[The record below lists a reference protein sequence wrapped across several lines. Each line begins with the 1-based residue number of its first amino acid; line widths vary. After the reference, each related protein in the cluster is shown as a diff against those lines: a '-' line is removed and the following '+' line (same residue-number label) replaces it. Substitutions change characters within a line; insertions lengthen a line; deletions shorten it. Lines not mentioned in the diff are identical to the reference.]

1 MEKEELQSILSEFKE
16 EVVNLIGQ
24 QAQPQTQPQT
34 QQPASPPAKDAS
46 SFTSATEGT
55 AGGDDLVSKI
65 VQALNKQTKDAENKV
80 FDTMFEEKLQQLTRT
95 YPAFGDYLNTA
106 DDFGETA
113 LSRIKSRS
121 SYEDKIKAI
130 DTVFRNFASAQNDS
144 TADNIRLSK
153 AVKKQ
158 VADDEA
164 ELDNIRGSFR
174 KGEMSLDEFTE
185 KWFSTTGKQLDKLRT
200 GTR

>member
-1 MEKEELQSILSEFKE
+1 MDKEELQGILSEFKQ
-16 EVVNLIGQ
+16 EVTNLIAEQKTQ
-24 QAQPQTQPQT
+24 Q

-65 VQALNKQTKDAENKV
+65 IQALNKQTKDAENKV

-113 LSRIKSRS
+113 LARIKSRP
-121 SYEDKIKAI
+121 SYEDKIKAV
-130 DTVFRNFASAQNDS
+130 DTVFKNFAAAQNDS

-164 ELDNIRGSFR
+164 ELDDIRSKFR
-174 KGEMSLDEFTE
+174 KGEMSIDEFTD
-185 KWFSTTGKQLDKLRT
+185 KWFNTTGKQLDKLRS
-200 GTR
+200 GSR

>member
-1 MEKEELQSILSEFKE
+1 MEKEELQSILSEFKQ
-16 EVVNLIGQ
+16 EVTNLIAEQKTQ
-24 QAQPQTQPQT
+24 Q
-34 QQPASPPAKDAS
+34 QQPASPPAKDTS

-65 VQALNKQTKDAENKV
+65 IQALNKQTKDAENKV

-113 LSRIKSRS
+113 LARIKSRP

-200 GTR
+200 GTK

>member
-1 MEKEELQSILSEFKE
+1 MEKEELQSILSEFKK
-16 EVVNLIGQ
+16 EVTDLLEQKTQKIQ
-24 QAQPQTQPQT
+24 SKQPE
-34 QQPASPPAKDAS
+34 SPSVKDAS

-55 AGGDDLVSKI
+55 TEGDDLVSKI

-113 LSRIKSRS
+113 LARIKSRP

-144 TADNIRLSK
+144 TADNIRLSR

>member
-1 MEKEELQSILSEFKE
+1 MEKEELQSILSEFKQ
-16 EVVNLIGQ
+16 EVTNLIAEQ
-24 QAQPQTQPQT
+24 KT

-65 VQALNKQTKDAENKV
+65 IQALNKQTKDAENKV

-113 LSRIKSRS
+113 LARIKSRP
-121 SYEDKIKAI
+121 SYEDKIKAV
-130 DTVFRNFASAQNDS
+130 DTVFKNFAAAQNDS

-164 ELDNIRGSFR
+164 ELDDIRSKFR
-174 KGEMSLDEFTE
+174 KGEMSIDEFTD
-185 KWFSTTGKQLDKLRT
+185 KWFNTTGKQLDKLRS
-200 GTR
+200 GSR

>member
-1 MEKEELQSILSEFKE
+1 MEKEELQSILSEFKQE
-16 EVVNLIGQ
+16 IMNLVAEQ
-24 QAQPQTQPQT
+24 KT
-34 QQPASPPAKDAS
+34 QQQSASPPAKDAS

-65 VQALNKQTKDAENKV
+65 IQALNKQTKDAENKV
-80 FDTMFEEKLQQLTRT
+80 FDTMFEEKLQQLTGT

-113 LSRIKSRS
+113 LARIKSRP

-130 DTVFRNFASAQNDS
+130 DTVFKNFAAAQNDS

-164 ELDNIRGSFR
+164 ELDDIRSKFR
-174 KGEMSLDEFTE
+174 KGEMSIDEFTD
-185 KWFSTTGKQLDKLRT
+185 KWFNTTGKQLDKLRS
-200 GTR
+200 GSR